1 MARDICETIGHSVI
15 QHGPYSNRVYLMK
28 LDRRDLPGIVQQL
41 DDLAH
46 RQRYTKLFA
55 KIPADTAADFIAHDY
70 RQEALIPGFYR
81 GKKDALFLGKY
92 LDPERART
100 NRRETLANVLGIA
113 HDKAEPEDTETIPP
127 EDLKLIRCGPEQTE
141 EMSRLYREVFPS
153 YPFPIHDPAYLRS
166 TMASHVDYFGI
177 IEHGRLT
184 ALSSAEMD
192 HSASNV
198 EMTDFATH
206 PSHRGQGLARCLLQA
221 MDTAM
226 TERGLHTA
234 YTIARAMSPGMNISF
249 AQLGYHYSG
258 TLIKNTQISGAIES
272 MNVWYKAL
280 R

>member
-1 MARDICETIGHSVI
+1 MQPDSCETIGHSVI

-28 LDRRDLPGIVQQL
+28 LDRRDLPDIVQKL
-41 DDLAH
+41 DDLA
-46 RQRYTKLFA
+46 RREGYTKLFA
-55 KIPADTAADFIAHDY
+55 KVPADTAADFIAHEY

-100 NRRETLANVLGIA
+100 PRRETLANVLGLA
-113 HDKAEPEDTETIPP
+113 HDKAEPEDVETTPP
-127 EDLKLIRCGPEQTE
+127 EDLELIQCTPEHTE

-153 YPFPIHDPAYLRS
+153 YPFPIHDPAYLRK
-166 TMASHVDYFGI
+166 TMASHIDYFGI
-177 IEHGRLT
+177 IEDGRLI

-192 HSASNV
+192 RAASNV

-206 PSHRGQGLARCLLQA
+206 PTQRGQGLARCLLQA
-221 MDTAM
+221 METAM
-226 TERGLHTA
+226 TEQGLHTA
-234 YTIARAMSPGMNISF
+234 YTIARALSPGMNITF

-272 MNVWYKAL
+272 MNVWYKPL